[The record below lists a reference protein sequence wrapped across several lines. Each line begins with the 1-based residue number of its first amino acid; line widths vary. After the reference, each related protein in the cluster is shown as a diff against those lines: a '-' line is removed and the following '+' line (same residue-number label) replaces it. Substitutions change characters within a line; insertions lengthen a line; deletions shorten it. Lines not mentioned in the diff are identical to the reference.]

1 MTTIRPATPAD
12 VPTLLR
18 FIRDLATYE
27 REPDAVHTTEA
38 DILRDGFCLAPDG
51 ITTLDSP
58 QRFACLIAEHAAGA
72 GEEAIPAGFA
82 LYFASYSTWEG
93 HHGLYLEDL
102 YVSPEYRKLGLGKA
116 LLARV
121 AAIAVEQG
129 CPRLEWSVL
138 DWNTPSIDFY
148 HRIGARKKSEWFM
161 MRLSGDAL
169 SSLASASSA

>member
-12 VPTLLR
+12 VPTILR

-27 REPDAVHTTEA
+27 REPDAVVATEA
-38 DILRDGFCLAPDG
+38 DLMRDGFGP
-51 ITTLDSP
+51 TP
-58 QRFACLIAEHAAGA
+58 RFSCLIAELDGA
-72 GEEAIPAGFA
+72 PAGFA
-82 LYFASYSTWEG
+82 LYFTSYSTWEG

-102 YVSPEYRKLGLGKA
+102 YVSPEFRKLGLGKA
-116 LLARV
+116 LLGSV

-138 DWNTPSIDFY
+138 DWNQPSIDFY

-161 MRLSGDAL
+161 MRLSDEAL
-169 SSLASASSA
+169 TSLATASTA